1 MHPFTFAYVE
11 MCVIGFGITIFNYLL
26 FNGLIYSVSALT
38 FLRNIGITT
47 VITYFFVMALF
58 VLSMAKRFNKRVFK
72 FTVRQTLGGDE
83 EDD

>member
-1 MHPFTFAYVE
+1 MY
-11 MCVIGFGITIFNYLL
+11 VIGFGITIFNYLL